1 MQNAEIQCFMI
12 KIFTNIT
19 LQTIENRELYFQVEY
34 DLLEILF
41 PTFHFKERGSC
52 SKVEEYLIAKF
63 LAKEIRRDIIK

>member
-19 LQTIENRELYFQVEY
+19 LTLQSIENRELYFQAEY

-52 SKVEEYLIAKF
+52 KKVEEYLIAKSWWSY
-63 LAKEIRRDIIK
+63 L